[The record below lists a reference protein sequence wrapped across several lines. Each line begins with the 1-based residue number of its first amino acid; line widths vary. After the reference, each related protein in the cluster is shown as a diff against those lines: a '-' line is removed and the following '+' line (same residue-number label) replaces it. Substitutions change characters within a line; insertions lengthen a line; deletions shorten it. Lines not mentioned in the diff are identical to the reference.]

1 MKQIMKNDAIECK
14 VDMLICEGCGT
25 VQAYCKCPENWAM
38 PRNKALLRR
47 AIELLQRSVPALRV
61 FPTQPLTS
69 KTTLI
74 DDVNQF
80 LEDVIQKTQ
89 TGNSDVPPE
98 KLEHNAPEAVI
109 VEFVNGTP
117 MYVETPERYL
127 RRRPVIVG
135 VTEARYVLEK

>member
-1 MKQIMKNDAIECK
+1 
-14 VDMLICEGCGT
+14 MLICEGCGT
-25 VQAYCKCPENWAM
+25 VQAYCNNSMAR
-38 PRNKALLRR
+38 RNKALFRGI
-47 AIELLQRSVPALRV
+47 AQFSGHLQRSVPALRV